1 MKTTER
7 VTELEALVGDLQ
19 RQMKESQRQLAE
31 VRKKLNIKTDDKCIS
46 FAEEVV
52 KRMEAQ
58 GDHPFMRNRGLYN
71 TDDLLNMVTQL
82 FGEEQ
87 LASYG
92 VRGEVN
98 SRKRSLCTK
107 LVNSG
112 LFMRLKGQQ
121 YVSAAGFEGAKPY
134 SRKYTVI
141 VANDFKKY
149 TNMTQNKLYDEMKRQ
164 EQAAIDAVEEEI
176 MEPAREAQKKAEVAK
191 EVSFL

>member
-7 VTELEALVGDLQ
+7 VTELEALVKDLQ

-31 VRKKLNIKTDDKCIS
+31 VRSKLKLKTDDKCIG

-82 FGEEQ
+82 FGEDE

-92 VRGEVN
+92 VRGAVN

-121 YVSAAGFEGAKPY
+121 YVSAVGFEGVKPY

-141 VANDFKKY
+141 VANDFNKY
-149 TNMTQNKLYDEMKRQ
+149 TNMTQNQLYDEMRRQ
-164 EQAAIDAVEEEI
+164 EQAAIDAVEKEI
-176 MEPAREAQKKAEVAK
+176 VKPRQAQKKAEVAK